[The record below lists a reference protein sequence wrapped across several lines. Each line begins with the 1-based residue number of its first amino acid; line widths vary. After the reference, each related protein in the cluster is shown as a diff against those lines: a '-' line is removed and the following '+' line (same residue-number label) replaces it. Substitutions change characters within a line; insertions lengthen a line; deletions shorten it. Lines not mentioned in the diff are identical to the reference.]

1 MENTNDDELA
11 EDDGHGE
18 QSDDEGLQEG
28 SGHGVLHD
36 SRTAGTQPVG
46 NISLSDARKTT
57 SMWAT
62 CLI

>member
-28 SGHGVLHD
+28 SGHGVLHN

-46 NISLSDARKTT
+46 NIALSDARKTT